1 MRKSLSEEAT
11 EVLESKLGKAE
22 AKAFVRAVDEVIS
35 QITEIKWK
43 TTKDELLSAIREEFI
58 NKNVFEER
66 TLAIQQSINS
76 SKLELNARIDGV
88 NAKVDGVKM
97 ELNAR
102 IEGVRAE
109 LTEKIDG
116 VKMELNARIDG
127 VNVKVDS
134 IKAELDAKIEGVRAE
149 LTEKIE
155 GVKTELSA
163 KIDKVKSDLE
173 RQIQKTDMKLN
184 FLIVLTIIAITLMNP
199 VVAEIIKSLLKF

>member
-1 MRKSLSEEAT
+1 MKKSLSEETT

-66 TLAIQQSINS
+66 TSAIQQSINS
-76 SKLELNARIDGV
+76 SKSELITRIDGV
-88 NAKVDGVKM
+88 NAGLTAK
-97 ELNAR
+97 

-109 LTEKIDG
+109 LIE
-116 VKMELNARIDG
+116 
-127 VNVKVDS
+127 
-134 IKAELDAKIEGVRAE
+134 KIEGVRAE

-155 GVKTELSA
+155 GVKMELNARIDGVRAELTEKIEGAKAELSA
-163 KIDKVKSDLE
+163 NLDKVKSDIESQIRKLE
-173 RQIQKTDMKLN
+173 SQIQKTDMKLN

>member
-1 MRKSLSEEAT
+1 MKKSLSEEAT

-66 TLAIQQSINS
+66 TSAIQQSINS
-76 SKLELNARIDGV
+76 SKSELITRIDGVNAGLTEKIEGVRAELIEKIEGVRAELIEKIEGVKTELNARIDGV
-88 NAKVDGVKM
+88 NA
-97 ELNAR
+97 
-102 IEGVRAE
+102 
-109 LTEKIDG
+109 
-116 VKMELNARIDG
+116 
-127 VNVKVDS
+127 KVDS
-134 IKAELDAKIEGVRAE
+134 IKAELDAKIEGAKAE
-149 LTEKIE
+149 LS
-155 GVKTELSA
+155 V
-163 KIDKVKSDLE
+163 KIDKVKSDIE

>member
-1 MRKSLSEEAT
+1 MKKSLSEEAT
-11 EVLESKLGKAE
+11 EILESKLGKAE

-66 TLAIQQSINS
+66 TSAIQQSINS
-76 SKLELNARIDGV
+76 SKSELITRIDGV
-88 NAKVDGVKM
+88 NAG
-97 ELNAR
+97 
-102 IEGVRAE
+102 
-109 LTEKIDG
+109 LTEKIEG

-127 VNVKVDS
+127 V
-134 IKAELDAKIEGVRAE
+134 RAE

-155 GVKTELSA
+155 GAKAELSA

-173 RQIQKTDMKLN
+173 SQIRKLESQIQKTDMKLN

>member
-1 MRKSLSEEAT
+1 MKKSLSEEAT

-66 TLAIQQSINS
+66 TSAIQQSINS
-76 SKLELNARIDGV
+76 SKSELITRIDGVNAGLTAKIEGVRVELTEKIEGVKTELNARIDGV
-88 NAKVDGVKM
+88 NA
-97 ELNAR
+97 
-102 IEGVRAE
+102 
-109 LTEKIDG
+109 
-116 VKMELNARIDG
+116 
-127 VNVKVDS
+127 KVDS
-134 IKAELDAKIEGVRAE
+134 IKAELDAKIEGAKAE
-149 LTEKIE
+149 LS
-155 GVKTELSA
+155 V

-173 RQIQKTDMKLN
+173 SQIRKLESQIQKTDMKLN